1 MKTALVSCKLRA
13 SVQYSSGGGEDQYAL
28 QLGRTKVMVGVNI
41 TAVLLSW
48 KTKDEGWVQDRSV
61 APRFF
66 LESGKV
72 VVVF

>member
-1 MKTALVSCKLRA
+1 MVRA
-13 SVQYSSGGGEDQYAL
+13 
-28 QLGRTKVMVGVNI
+28 NI
-41 TAVLLSW
+41 TAVLLNW

-66 LESGKV
+66 LELGKV